1 MEGLTTDEMNVPE
14 TQEKVIEHI
23 VQEQERPVLSD
34 VKSVLESDIDPSKL
48 SDNELKNLITTLF
61 DHSRRVEAMK
71 EKAIQILANR
81 MS

>member
-1 MEGLTTDEMNVPE
+1 MEGLTTEEMNVPE

-71 EKAIQILANR
+71 EKAIQILAHR